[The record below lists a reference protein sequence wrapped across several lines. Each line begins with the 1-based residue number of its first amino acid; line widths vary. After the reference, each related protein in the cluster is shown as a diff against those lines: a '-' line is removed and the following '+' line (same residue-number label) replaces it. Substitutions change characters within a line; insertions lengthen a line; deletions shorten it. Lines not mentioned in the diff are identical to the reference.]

1 MHILLTFARA
11 YPLRSTIML
20 ASLLLAGLAEGIG
33 LSALF
38 PLLGAVVGSRG
49 EAGNIAAV
57 DPSSSDGASV
67 ERVVSAVL
75 NFLGLEPSIAT
86 LLVLIV
92 IGIVLKS
99 GLVLLANRQVGYT
112 VAQVATDLRLQ
123 LLRALMVTRW
133 TYYLRQP
140 IGSLAN
146 AVATEAARASKAY
159 HYGATIAA
167 FIFQGIFI
175 LTVAILVSWKATLA
189 AIIAGLLIVYVLSRL
204 VQKARHAGARQT
216 KLMQSLLSRLTDCL
230 MSIKPLKAMARE
242 ESADAFLRKETNR
255 LNRAMRK
262 QVFSKEALKALQEP
276 LIIVCLSIG
285 LYVALIYVN
294 LTFTTVTVL
303 VFLLAR
309 LMKHLG
315 KMQQQYQKMTI
326 AESAYWSLQ
335 EKIREAT
342 RESEPLLG
350 IQKPALREAIHLRDI
365 SFGYGDLSVLQN
377 ASLVFPKGSFTVLVG
392 PSGAGKTSVA
402 DLVIG
407 LLRPQKGEIWIDE
420 LPLAETDLKSWRRMI
435 GYVPQETLLL
445 HDSIFFNVTLG
456 DPQLRTEDVRSALR
470 AAGAWQFVEETP
482 AGMHTTVGERG
493 GKLSG
498 GQRQR
503 IAIARALVQKPKL
516 LILDEATS
524 ALDPD
529 SEMAIGKTLQ
539 ELRGEIT
546 IIAISHQPALIE
558 VADRAY
564 RLQDASVFPIT
575 KDPHKGS
582 TSTVEKAG
590 LRQVSI
596 SLREETKLN

>member
-1 MHILLTFARA
+1 
-11 YPLRSTIML
+11 ML

-38 PLLGAVVGSRG
+38 PLLGTVVGSQDQ
-49 EAGNIAAV
+49 AGNIAAV
-57 DPSSSDGASV
+57 DSSSDGASV
-67 ERVVSAVL
+67 ERLVSAVL
-75 NFLGLEPSIAT
+75 EFLGLQPSIAT

-112 VAQVATDLRLQ
+112 VAQVATDLRLE
-123 LLRALMVTRW
+123 LLRTLMLTRW

-189 AIIAGLLIVYVLSRL
+189 AVVAGLLIVYVLSRL
-204 VQKARHAGARQT
+204 VKKARHAGVRQT
-216 KLMQSLLSRLTDCL
+216 KLMQSLLSRLTDSL

-255 LNRAMRK
+255 LNKAMRK

-285 LYVALIYVN
+285 LYIALIYVN
-294 LTFTTVTVL
+294 LSFTTVTVL

-342 RESEPLLG
+342 REREPLPG
-350 IQKPALREAIHLRDI
+350 VQSPTLRGAIHLRDI
-365 SFGYGDLSVLQN
+365 SFGYGDHVVLQN
-377 ASLVFPKGSFTVLVG
+377 ASLTFPKGSFTVLVG

-407 LLRPQKGEIWIDE
+407 LLRPQEGEIRIDD
-420 LPLAETDLKSWRRMI
+420 LPLAEVDLRSWRRMI

-482 AGMHTTVGERG
+482 AGMHSTVGERG

-503 IAIARALVQKPKL
+503 IAIARALVHKPKL

-529 SEMAIGKTLQ
+529 SEMAIGRTLQ
-539 ELRGEIT
+539 KLRGKLT
-546 IIAISHQPALIE
+546 IIAISHQPALIKL
-558 VADRAY
+558 ADRAY
-564 RLQDASVFPIT
+564 RLQDASVCPIT

-582 TSTVEKAG
+582 PSKVDHAE

-596 SLREETKLN
+596 SPGEETKLN